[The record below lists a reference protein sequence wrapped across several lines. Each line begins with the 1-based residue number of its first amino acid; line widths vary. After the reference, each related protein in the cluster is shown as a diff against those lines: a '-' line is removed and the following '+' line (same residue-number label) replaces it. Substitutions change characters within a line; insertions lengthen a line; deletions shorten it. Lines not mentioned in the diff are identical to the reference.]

1 MPGKAFSGKQ
11 KKEQLKAKRQAKS
24 QRSDGVDSD
33 DERGDTQFTR
43 AGGEQVMTYGE
54 DKEGVR
60 SQFRKETYAELEQRR
75 RLAFAPLT
83 QRSFESPGVPLGSYF
98 TLRRSAAE
106 DKEAAKYFPLTIAVP
121 TRVAHINRADIP
133 IPLAATTSSTI
144 GKDDRDDD
152 DSDEDD
158 EDTVSP
164 AQPSSSN
171 RGGRHRRGGGGG
183 RQQASDHPSNPFE
196 VEELTWF
203 REWTSRVDTLTLAS
217 PTLSSLKPNSYEQ
230 NIDVWRQYW
239 RTVEQSDVVCIVA
252 DVRYPIVH
260 APLSL
265 VYDVVVVNKKAA
277 VICFNKAD
285 LVPESVVEQ
294 WKHFLA
300 AYFKSMGI
308 SATIPIVTMTTM
320 PETDTAVG
328 AETLASDQRRKAKH
342 TNQKHYEEIRS
353 GHKTSK
359 KGKGN
364 SAPMTS
370 DSKAVVSLAAELASL
385 SIHSKRHGAE
395 SSDEDDEEDEEESE
409 DDEQSFAGQ
418 NFKGMD
424 KAKTDLNRG
433 QRNFQELAKVAA
445 MLDELLNTC
454 KTHAAASLTAGTTD
468 GGAPT
473 TTTHIG
479 FVGHPNVGKSS
490 LLNAVRGTKVV
501 SVSATAGHTKHLQN
515 IPIPSEGLV
524 LIDCPGL
531 AFPVLGLPRPLQAV
545 IGTHQVA
552 QTRDPQSGVAYLG
565 SRLPLERVYGLKRL
579 DGGAETDPWSPYDL
593 CEAYAIKKGFR
604 VKNGKGQADI
614 HRSAISIL
622 QEAYQGRL
630 VLYFMPPS
638 VDWLQSK
645 EFEQLRDHLLIKPL
659 PLIA

>member
-1 MPGKAFSGKQ
+1 MTGKAFSGKQ
-11 KKEQLKAKRQAKS
+11 KKEQLKAKRISKS
-24 QRSDGVDSD
+24 QRVDGGDSD
-33 DERGDTQFTR
+33 NERQRHDQQPQGHTGD
-43 AGGEQVMTYGE
+43 EQVMTYGE

-75 RLAFAPLT
+75 RLAFAPLAV
-83 QRSFESPGVPLGSYF
+83 RSFDSPGVPLGSYF

-121 TRVAHINRADIP
+121 TRVANIKCADVP
-133 IPLAATTSSTI
+133 TPPAAGYLS
-144 GKDDRDDD
+144 GRGAEDDDEDD
-152 DSDEDD
+152 DSEGDQE
-158 EDTVSP
+158 TVST
-164 AQPSSSN
+164 QPSSRG
-171 RGGRHRRGGGGG
+171 RGGHRGHKRGGG
-183 RQQASDHPSNPFE
+183 RSVEMPSNPFE
-196 VEELTWF
+196 AEEVAWF
-203 REWTSRVDTLTLAS
+203 REWTSRVDNLALPS
-217 PTLSSLKPNSYEQ
+217 PALALLKPNSYEQ

-260 APLSL
+260 APISL

-294 WKHFLA
+294 WKLFLA
-300 AYFKSMGI
+300 AYFKTMGI
-308 SATIPIVTMTTM
+308 AAVIPIVTMTTM

-328 AETLASDQRRKAKH
+328 AENLASDHRRKAKH

-353 GHKTSK
+353 GHKGSAK
-359 KGKGN
+359 KGKIDPRDATPTYKGGGG
-364 SAPMTS
+364 
-370 DSKAVVSLAAELASL
+370 SLAADLANL
-385 SIHSKRHGAE
+385 QMKQGT
-395 SSDEDDEEDEEESE
+395 SSEDEEDEEDEE
-409 DDEQSFAGQ
+409 DDDHTNFAGQ
-418 NFKGMD
+418 NFKGME
-424 KAKTDLNRG
+424 KAKTDLSRG

-445 MLDELLNTC
+445 MLDELLGTC
-454 KTHAAASLTAGTTD
+454 KSHYAASLGSSNVA
-468 GGAPT
+468 

-501 SVSATAGHTKHLQN
+501 SVSATAGHTKHLQT

-579 DGGAETDPWSPYDL
+579 DGGAEGDPWSPYDL

-630 VLYFMPPS
+630 VLYFMPPP
-638 VDWLQSK
+638 VDWLLSK
-645 EFEQLRDHLLIKPL
+645 EFAELRDHLLIAPL
-659 PLIA
+659 PLNVVS